1 MLLIQKNNKN
11 IDFEIY
17 SIKTGDLEKQNE
29 LLMLKLQEK
38 NKELIAL
45 TEKISPTIITK
56 DDSFYTRKISGNQSN
71 VINFFN
77 NYHI

>member
-17 SIKTGDLEKQNE
+17 SVKTGDLEKQNE
-29 LLMLKLQEK
+29 LLMMKLQEK

-45 TEKISPTIITK
+45 TEKINPTIINK
-56 DDSFYTRKISGNQSN
+56 DYTRKISGNQSN
-71 VINFFN
+71 VINFF
-77 NYHI
+77 